1 MLLQQHARTHIQTYT
16 PQATTGHQYIEQSNI
31 PGSNSTSWLL
41 VVLVLVL
48 VIAVVV
54 IFTGVGFGD
63 DDGGG
68 RDHHHHLKLG
78 RTGAH

>member
-1 MLLQQHARTHIQTYT
+1 MLQQHARTHIQTYT
-16 PQATTGHQYIEQSNI
+16 PQATTGHQYIEQSDI

-41 VVLVLVL
+41 VVLVLI
-48 VIAVVV
+48 IAVVV

-68 RDHHHHLKLG
+68 RDHHHHLKLR

>member
-1 MLLQQHARTHIQTYT
+1 MLQQQARTHIQTYT

-41 VVLVLVL
+41 VVLVHI
-48 VIAVVV
+48 IAVVV